1 MPLWQRLIRYGLV
14 GASGVGVS
22 SGVLQLVWGWLHPW
36 WSSAPFAVATES
48 AILTNF
54 VLNSYFT
61 FRQRP
66 SFHALWRYNLVSV
79 AGGVAQVLVSG
90 LVTRMGVYHLWAYW
104 AGIPVNTAI
113 GFVLSLL
120 WVFRAEEPKDV
131 PAETAQSLA
140 GSPGPDR

>member
-22 SGVLQLVWGWLHPW
+22 SGVLQLVWSWLHPIW
-36 WSSAPFAVATES
+36 ASAPFAVATEA

-54 VLNSYFT
+54 IFNSYFT

-66 SFHALWRYNLVSV
+66 TVHALWRYNLVSV

-90 LVTRMGVYHLWAYW
+90 FFLRLGLYHLWAYW

-113 GFVLSLL
+113 GFVLSLV
-120 WVFRAEEPKDV
+120 WVFRGEEPKH
-131 PAETAQSLA
+131 A
-140 GSPGPDR
+140 GSEAAPPLVGSADPDR